1 VARLQ
6 HPNIVSVYTAGESD
20 GLLYFVM
27 EYVDGE
33 SVRARLEREG
43 RWNDGAALTALQRH
57 ASALAYAHAQGVVHR
72 DVKPENILIERSTGR
87 ALLADCGVARAWAPG
102 PDDSRMTGTGMAI
115 GSPYYMSPEQAT
127 GESTIDG
134 RSDIYSLGLVAYEMF
149 AGTPVVEAALR
160 FIWSAWRQ
168 GWAVSGRRYHRRGQG
183 TVTSNLG
190 TTFRRRAKS

>member
-1 VARLQ
+1 
-6 HPNIVSVYTAGESD
+6 
-20 GLLYFVM
+20 M
-27 EYVDGE
+27 
-33 SVRARLEREG
+33 RARLACEG
-43 RWNDGAALTALQRH
+43 RWNDGAALTALQQL
-57 ASALAYAHAQGVVHR
+57 ASALAYAHAQGVAHR

-87 ALLADCGVARAWAPG
+87 ALLADFGVARAWAPG
-102 PDDSRMTGTGMAI
+102 PDDGRMTGTGMAI

-160 FIWSAWRQ
+160 FIWSARRQ

-183 TVTSNLG
+183 TVTSNVG